1 MEPRAHH
8 VLIGVFTLVVAVAAI
23 LFSLWLAKAGQDA
36 ETRDYDIVF
45 MEGVRGL
52 SRGSAVQYNGLRV
65 GEVRM
70 LRLDSNDMQRV
81 RARVSIQ
88 AAIPIHEDTK
98 ARLALAGI
106 TGQSVVELSG
116 GTPNS
121 PLLETASGDDLPVIV
136 ASPSPL
142 AQLLAGGEAL
152 MMQFSKLLDNANS
165 FLSAENSR
173 SLSVSLQRMEVL
185 MEQLAKAGEGV
196 PALVSD
202 LSQASQQATTLL
214 KSTQGLMDK
223 QGTQAMNAIQ
233 KSMQDFSRAT
243 QSLDTLLRENS
254 AAIGRGAQGLTEI
267 EPTLRELRQALAG
280 FRAITSRLEDNPA
293 GYLLGRDKLQEFTP

>member
-8 VLIGVFTLVVAVAAI
+8 VLIGVFTLVVAVAAV

-45 MEGVRGL
+45 LEGVRGL

-65 GEVRM
+65 GEVRS
-70 LRLDSNDMQRV
+70 LRLDPNDLQRV
-81 RARVSIQ
+81 RAQVSIQ
-88 AAIPIHEDTK
+88 AAIPIHEDTQ

-106 TGQSVVELSG
+106 TGQSVIELSG

-121 PLLETASGDDLPVIV
+121 PLLEATGDSLPMIV

-142 AQLLAGGEAL
+142 AQLMAGGEEL
-152 MMQFSKLLDNANS
+152 MTQISKLLENANT
-165 FLSAENSR
+165 FLSSENSK
-173 SLSVSLQRMEVL
+173 SLSASLQKLEAL
-185 MEQLAKAGEGV
+185 MGQLSTASEGV
-196 PALVSD
+196 PSLVKE

-214 KSTQGLMDK
+214 SSTQGLVDR

-233 KSMQDFSRAT
+233 KSMEDFSRAT
-243 QSLDTLLRENS
+243 QSLNKLLEQNS

-267 EPTLRELRQALAG
+267 EPALRELRQVLAG
-280 FRAITSRLEDNPA
+280 FRAVTSRLEDNPA

>member
-8 VLIGVFTLVVAVAAI
+8 VLIGVFTLLVATAAV
-23 LFSLWLAKAGQDA
+23 LFSLWLTKAGRDA

-45 MEGVRGL
+45 LEGVRGL

-65 GEVRM
+65 GEVRS
-70 LRLDSNDMQRV
+70 LRLDPTDLQRV
-81 RARVSIQ
+81 RAEVTIQ
-88 AAIPIHEDTK
+88 AAIPIYEDTR

-106 TGQSVVELSG
+106 TGQSVIELSG

-121 PLLETASGDDLPVIV
+121 ALLTAPDGGPPVIV

-142 AQLLAGGEAL
+142 AQLMAGGEEL
-152 MMQFSKLLDNANS
+152 MSKISNLLDNANH
-165 FLSAENSR
+165 FLSDENSQSITT
-173 SLSVSLQRMEVL
+173 SLHQLETL
-185 MEQLAKAGEGV
+185 MGQLSRAGEGV
-196 PALVSD
+196 PELVSQ
-202 LSQASQQATTLL
+202 LSTASQQAASLL
-214 KSTQGLMDK
+214 KSTQGLVDK

-233 KSMQDFSRAT
+233 KSMDDFSRAT
-243 QSLDTLLRENS
+243 QSLDKLVRDN
-254 AAIGRGAQGLTEI
+254 AAAVGRGAQGLTEI

-280 FRAITSRLEDNPA
+280 LRAITSRLNDNPA

>member
-8 VLIGVFTLVVAVAAI
+8 VLIGVFTLVVAVAAV

-45 MEGVRGL
+45 LEGVRGL

-65 GEVRM
+65 GEVRQ
-70 LRLDSNDMQRV
+70 LRLDPNDLQRV
-81 RARVSIQ
+81 RAQVSIQ
-88 AAIPIHEDTK
+88 ASIPIHEDTQ

-106 TGQSVVELSG
+106 TGQSVIELSG

-121 PLLETASGDDLPVIV
+121 PLLKATGDGLPMIV

-142 AQLLAGGEAL
+142 AQLMAGGEEL
-152 MMQFSKLLDNANS
+152 MTQISKLLDNANT
-165 FLSAENSR
+165 FLSSENSQ
-173 SLSVSLQRMEVL
+173 SLSASLQKLEVL
-185 MEQLAKAGEGV
+185 MGQLSTASEGV
-196 PALVSD
+196 PSLVKE

-214 KSTQGLMDK
+214 SSTQGLVDR

-233 KSMQDFSRAT
+233 KSMEDFSRAT
-243 QSLDTLLRENS
+243 QSLNKLLEQNS

-267 EPTLRELRQALAG
+267 EPALRELRQVLAG
-280 FRAITSRLEDNPA
+280 FRAVTSRLEDNPA

>member
-8 VLIGVFTLVVAVAAI
+8 VLIGVFTLVVAVAAV

-45 MEGVRGL
+45 LEGVRGL

-65 GEVRM
+65 GEVRQ
-70 LRLDSNDMQRV
+70 LRLDPHDLQRV
-81 RARVSIQ
+81 RAQVSIQ
-88 AAIPIHEDTK
+88 ASIPIHEDTQ

-106 TGQSVVELSG
+106 TGQSVIELSG

-121 PLLETASGDDLPVIV
+121 PLLEATGDGLPMIV

-142 AQLLAGGEAL
+142 AQLMAGGEEL
-152 MMQFSKLLDNANS
+152 MTQISKLLENANT
-165 FLSAENSR
+165 FLSSENSK
-173 SLSVSLQRMEVL
+173 SLSASLQKLEAL
-185 MEQLAKAGEGV
+185 MGQLSTASEGV
-196 PALVSD
+196 PSLVKE

-214 KSTQGLMDK
+214 SSTQGLVDR

-233 KSMQDFSRAT
+233 KSMEDFSRAT
-243 QSLDTLLRENS
+243 QSLNKLLEQNS

-267 EPTLRELRQALAG
+267 EPALRELRQVLAG
-280 FRAITSRLEDNPA
+280 FRAVTSRLEDNPA

>member
-8 VLIGVFTLVVAVAAI
+8 VLIGVFTLVVAVAAV

-45 MEGVRGL
+45 LEGVRGL

-65 GEVRM
+65 GEVRS
-70 LRLDSNDMQRV
+70 LRLDPHDLQRV
-81 RARVSIQ
+81 RAQVSIQ
-88 AAIPIHEDTK
+88 ASIPIHEDTQ

-106 TGQSVVELSG
+106 TGQSVIELSG
-116 GTPNS
+116 GTPHS
-121 PLLETASGDDLPVIV
+121 PLLEATGDGLPMIV

-142 AQLLAGGEAL
+142 AQLMAGGEE
-152 MMQFSKLLDNANS
+152 MMTQISKLLDNANT
-165 FLSAENSR
+165 FLSSENSK
-173 SLSVSLQRMEVL
+173 SLSASLQKLETL
-185 MEQLAKAGEGV
+185 MGQLSTAGEGV
-196 PALVSD
+196 PSLVEE

-214 KSTQGLMDK
+214 ASTQGLVDR

-233 KSMQDFSRAT
+233 KSMEDFSRAT
-243 QSLDTLLRENS
+243 QSLNTLLEQNS

-267 EPTLRELRQALAG
+267 EPALRELRQVLAG

>member
-8 VLIGVFTLVVAVAAI
+8 VLIGVFTLVVAVAAV

-45 MEGVRGL
+45 LEGVRGL

-65 GEVRM
+65 GEVRQ
-70 LRLDSNDMQRV
+70 LRLDPNDLQRV
-81 RARVSIQ
+81 RAQVSIQ
-88 AAIPIHEDTK
+88 ASIPIHEDTQ

-106 TGQSVVELSG
+106 TGQSVIELSG

-121 PLLETASGDDLPVIV
+121 PLLEATGDGLPMIV

-142 AQLLAGGEAL
+142 AQLMAGGEE
-152 MMQFSKLLDNANS
+152 MMTQITKLLDNANA
-165 FLSAENSR
+165 FLSAENSK
-173 SLSVSLQRMEVL
+173 SLSASLQKLETL
-185 MEQLAKAGEGV
+185 MGQLSTAGEGV
-196 PALVSD
+196 PSLVKE

-214 KSTQGLMDK
+214 SSTQGLVDR

-233 KSMQDFSRAT
+233 KSMEDFSRAT
-243 QSLDTLLRENS
+243 QSLSKLLEQNS

-267 EPTLRELRQALAG
+267 EPALRELRQVLAG
-280 FRAITSRLEDNPA
+280 FRAVTSRLEDNPA

>member
-8 VLIGVFTLVVAVAAI
+8 VLIGVFTLVVAVAAV

-45 MEGVRGL
+45 LEGVRGL

-65 GEVRM
+65 GEVRQ
-70 LRLDSNDMQRV
+70 LRLDPNDLQRV
-81 RARVSIQ
+81 RAQVSIQ
-88 AAIPIHEDTK
+88 ASIPIHEDTQ

-106 TGQSVVELSG
+106 TGQSVIELSG

-121 PLLETASGDDLPVIV
+121 PLLEATGDGLPMIV

-142 AQLLAGGEAL
+142 AQLMAGGEE
-152 MMQFSKLLDNANS
+152 MMTQITKLLDNANA
-165 FLSAENSR
+165 FLSAENSK
-173 SLSVSLQRMEVL
+173 SLSASLQKLETL
-185 MEQLAKAGEGV
+185 MGQLSTAGEGV
-196 PALVSD
+196 PNLVKE

-214 KSTQGLMDK
+214 SSTQGLVDR

-233 KSMQDFSRAT
+233 KSMEDFSRAT
-243 QSLDTLLRENS
+243 QSLNKLLEQNS

-267 EPTLRELRQALAG
+267 EPALRELRQVLAG
-280 FRAITSRLEDNPA
+280 FRAVTSRLEDNPA

>member
-8 VLIGVFTLVVAVAAI
+8 VLIGVFTLVVAVAAV

-45 MEGVRGL
+45 LEGVRGL

-65 GEVRM
+65 GEVRQ
-70 LRLDSNDMQRV
+70 LRLDPNDLQRV
-81 RARVSIQ
+81 RAQVSIQ
-88 AAIPIHEDTK
+88 ASIPIHEDTQ

-106 TGQSVVELSG
+106 TGQSVIELSG

-121 PLLETASGDDLPVIV
+121 PLLEATGDGLPMIV

-142 AQLLAGGEAL
+142 AQLMAGGEE
-152 MMQFSKLLDNANS
+152 MMTQITKLLDNANA
-165 FLSAENSR
+165 FLSAENSK
-173 SLSVSLQRMEVL
+173 SLSASLEKLETL
-185 MEQLAKAGEGV
+185 MGQLSTAGEGV
-196 PALVSD
+196 PSLVKE

-214 KSTQGLMDK
+214 SSTQGLVDR

-233 KSMQDFSRAT
+233 KSMEDFSRAT
-243 QSLDTLLRENS
+243 QSLNKLLEQNS

-267 EPTLRELRQALAG
+267 EPALRELRQVLAG
-280 FRAITSRLEDNPA
+280 FRAVTSRLEDNPA

>member
-8 VLIGVFTLVVAVAAI
+8 VLIGVFTLVVAVAAV

-45 MEGVRGL
+45 LEGVRGL

-65 GEVRM
+65 GEVRL
-70 LRLDSNDMQRV
+70 LRLDPNDLQRV
-81 RARVSIQ
+81 RAQVSIQ
-88 AAIPIHEDTK
+88 ASIPIHEDTQ

-106 TGQSVVELSG
+106 TGQSVIELSG

-121 PLLETASGDDLPVIV
+121 PLLEATGDSLPMIV

-142 AQLLAGGEAL
+142 AQLMAGGEE
-152 MMQFSKLLDNANS
+152 MMTQISKLLDNANT
-165 FLSAENSR
+165 FLSSENSK
-173 SLSVSLQRMEVL
+173 SLSASLQKLETL
-185 MEQLAKAGEGV
+185 MGQLSTAGEGV
-196 PALVSD
+196 PALVKE

-214 KSTQGLMDK
+214 SSTQGLVDR

-233 KSMQDFSRAT
+233 KSMEDFSRAT
-243 QSLDTLLRENS
+243 QSLNKLLEQNS
-254 AAIGRGAQGLTEI
+254 GAIGRGAQGLTEI
-267 EPTLRELRQALAG
+267 EPALRELRQVLAG
-280 FRAITSRLEDNPA
+280 FRAVTSRLEDNPA

>member
-8 VLIGVFTLVVAVAAI
+8 VLIGVFTLVVAVAAV

-45 MEGVRGL
+45 LEGVRGL

-65 GEVRM
+65 GEVRQ
-70 LRLDSNDMQRV
+70 LRLDPNDLQRV
-81 RARVSIQ
+81 RAQVSIQ
-88 AAIPIHEDTK
+88 ASIPIHEDTQ

-106 TGQSVVELSG
+106 TGQSVIELSG

-121 PLLETASGDDLPVIV
+121 PLLEATGDGLPMIV

-142 AQLLAGGEAL
+142 AQLMAGGEE
-152 MMQFSKLLDNANS
+152 MMTQITKLLDNANA
-165 FLSAENSR
+165 FLSAENSK
-173 SLSVSLQRMEVL
+173 SLSASLQKLETL
-185 MEQLAKAGEGV
+185 MGQLSTAGEGV
-196 PALVSD
+196 PSLVKE

-214 KSTQGLMDK
+214 SSTQGLVDR

-233 KSMQDFSRAT
+233 KSMEDFSRAT
-243 QSLDTLLRENS
+243 QSLNKLLEQNS

-267 EPTLRELRQALAG
+267 EPALRELRQVLAG
-280 FRAITSRLEDNPA
+280 FRAVTSRLEDNPA